1 MGALDAPDLKPVWI
15 ATANC
20 GIARF
25 DLRDDGFVRVQSIND
40 TRHLAGT

>member
-1 MGALDAPDLKPVWI
+1 MGALDAPELKPVWI

-25 DLRDDGFVRVQSIND
+25 DLRDDGFVRVLVIND
-40 TRHLAGT
+40 TRHLVGI